1 MPMMYCPHCET
12 NVLTAREDI
21 DICLVVIL
29 ALFTAGIGLIFY
41 LVYYFSEDENRCV
54 HCNSRC
60 LPQKTGQVV
69 SLTTPV
75 VNPYLHNHE
84 NQQVQIIQTNINENT
99 SAKYCSNCGSKL
111 ERQNISFCP
120 YCGTNIV

>member
-1 MPMMYCPHCET
+1 M
-12 NVLTAREDI
+12 LKREDI
-21 DICLVVIL
+21 DWMLVIVLLI
-29 ALFTAGIGLIFY
+29 FTAGIGTLIY
-41 LVYYFSEDENRCV
+41 LLIHAGKIENRCV